1 LNEKIE
7 YKLIE
12 NSMEGLEAIEE
23 DDYDLI
29 FLDIAMLEF
38 SGLDIMRSLK
48 EDGIF
53 QSKNIVIFTASS
65 EPKVWEEIKNDG
77 AKEVL
82 KKPCSLDTLA
92 KLVFRHRL

>member
-1 LNEKIE
+1 MIDNGI
-7 YKLIE
+7 
-12 NSMEGLEAIEE
+12 EGLDAIEK

-29 FLDIAMLEF
+29 FLDIAMPDF
-38 SGLDIMRSLK
+38 SGLDIIRSLK
-48 EDGIF
+48 DDGLF

-65 EPKVWEEIKNDG
+65 DQKVWDEIKNYG

-92 KLVFRHRL
+92 ELINRHK

>member
-92 KLVFRHRL
+92 KLINRYRL